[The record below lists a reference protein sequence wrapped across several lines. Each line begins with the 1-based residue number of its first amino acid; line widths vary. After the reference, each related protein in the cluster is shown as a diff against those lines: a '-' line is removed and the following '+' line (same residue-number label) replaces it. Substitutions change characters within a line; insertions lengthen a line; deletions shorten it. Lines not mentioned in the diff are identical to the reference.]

1 MRREE
6 EPGAAWHYLVGH
18 NGPVTDQAAEPA
30 STEETQTGSQET
42 QAASTDA
49 RPPRRV
55 GLFAMAAAIVLAAD
69 VATKIAV
76 VGSLEGERPV
86 RLLGGAV
93 YLVLFRNSG
102 AAFSMAT
109 GLTWLLTIIAMT
121 VVVVIIRLAPKLRS
135 VGWAIGLGLVLGG
148 AAGNLIDRLFRAPGP
163 LRGHVVDFLSVFA
176 PDGSVFPVFNV
187 ADSGIVVGGVLLML
201 LAVLGRDYDGSRHH
215 RGDRG

>member
-1 MRREE
+1 M
-6 EPGAAWHYLVGH
+6 
-18 NGPVTDQAAEPA
+18 TDQAAEPA
-30 STEETQTGSQET
+30 STEETSATSQET
-42 QAASTDA
+42 PASTDA
-49 RPPRRV
+49 RPRRRL
-55 GLFAMAAAIVLAAD
+55 GLFAMTAAIVLAAD
-69 VATKIAV
+69 VATKTAV
-76 VGSLEGERPV
+76 VASLEGERPV
-86 RLLGGAV
+86 RLLGGAA

-163 LRGHVVDFLSVFA
+163 LRGHVVDFFSVFA

-187 ADSGIVVGGVLLML
+187 ADSGIVVGGALLML
-201 LAVLGRDYDGSRHH
+201 LAVLGHDYDGSRHR